1 MFTKISTLLPK
12 YLTPI
17 NTLVLPFTVLNG
29 FLDFVG
35 GSFKDFKIVIYAI
48 ILTIFVGMAT
58 LAIRERWQARLASG
72 EGEAAPGRWNRPYA
86 HVLVA
91 LLGISTL
98 FGAASMAYASKGG
111 VIVNS
116 YPPLKDVQQAMLG
129 VLLDV
134 KADTAEIKAG
144 VEKISRHMDN
154 PRAQLKSRGYEVTS
168 YGLLEAIKQRDEE
181 AVALFVAARLRVDRP
196 APLGFLLNDY
206 WDPKIAALLTEEMF
220 PDESACLGGS
230 GGDWREYATFLGIY
244 ANNLRPDQPEKA
256 ATFKRLCKSDK
267 VRTFL
272 EKEVQAM
279 PERLASKPGREDS
292 PARLEQYRW
301 ALDYLKG

>member
-1 MFTKISTLLPK
+1 MFTKISTFLPK

-29 FLDFVG
+29 ALDFLG
-35 GSFKDFKIVIYAI
+35 GSFAALRGVVFAVIG
-48 ILTIFVGMAT
+48 LIFVGMAT
-58 LAIRERWQARLASG
+58 LAIRERWQSRLASG
-72 EGEAAPGRWNRPYA
+72 EGETTPGRWNRPYA

-98 FGAASMAYASKGG
+98 FGGVSMAYANKGG
-111 VIVNS
+111 VIVNA
-116 YPPLKDVQQAMLG
+116 YPPMKDVQQAMLG

-134 KADTAEIKAG
+134 KADTAEIKAE
-144 VEKISRHMDN
+144 VAKISRHMDN
-154 PRAQLKSRGYEVTS
+154 PRAQLKSRGFEVTS
-168 YGLLEAIKQRDEE
+168 FGLLEAIKQRDEE
-181 AVALFVAARLRVDRP
+181 AVALFAAARLRVDRP

-220 PDESACLGGS
+220 PDENACLGGS

-244 ANNLRPDQPEKA
+244 TNNLRPDQPEKA

-267 VRTFL
+267 VRDYL
-272 EKEVQAM
+272 AKQVREM
-279 PERLASKPGREDS
+279 PERLVTKPGREDS
-292 PARLEQYRW
+292 PERLEQYRW
-301 ALDYLKG
+301 ALGFLGG

>member
-1 MFTKISTLLPK
+1 MFTKISTFLPK

-35 GSFKDFKIVIYAI
+35 GAFKEFKIVVYAVILI
-48 ILTIFVGMAT
+48 IWVGMIT
-58 LAIRERWQARLASG
+58 LAIQERRQARLASG
-72 EGEAAPGRWNRPYA
+72 GTATQPGRWNRPYA

-91 LLGISTL
+91 LLCITTL
-98 FGAASMAYASKGG
+98 FGGVSLAYANKGG
-111 VIVNS
+111 VIVNA
-116 YPPLKDVQQAMLG
+116 YPPMKDVQQAMLG

-134 KADTAEIKAG
+134 KADTAEIKAE
-144 VEKISRHMDN
+144 VAKISRHMDN

-181 AVALFVAARLRVDRP
+181 AVALFAATRLRVDRP

-206 WDPKIAALLTEEMF
+206 WDTKIASLLTEEMF
-220 PDESACLGGS
+220 PNEDACLGGS
-230 GGDWREYATFLGIY
+230 GGDWREYAMFLGIY

-256 ATFKRLCKSDK
+256 AAFKRLCKSDK
-267 VRTFL
+267 VRAFL

-279 PERLASKPGREDS
+279 PGRLANKPGREDS
-292 PARLEQYRW
+292 PERLEQYRW
-301 ALDYLKG
+301 AVNYLKG